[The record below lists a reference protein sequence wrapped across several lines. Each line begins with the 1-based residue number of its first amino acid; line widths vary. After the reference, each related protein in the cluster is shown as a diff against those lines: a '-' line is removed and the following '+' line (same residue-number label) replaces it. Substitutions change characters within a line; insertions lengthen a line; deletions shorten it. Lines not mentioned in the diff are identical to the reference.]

1 MRTMPIMI
9 QRYCGCYSRCRS
21 FRRSSTLAVRSFF
34 FLVTLLLFRHDEHWR
49 GMEMLR
55 AVYVVNGRKLLQTST
70 FEGCG
75 LCVPWGRRRPP
86 SHGPV
91 FLPRLVGRRASG
103 CAQGGRQGAEEARQQ
118 GETQAPPGTK
128 HGPAVAVAN
137 VLGKAVHVAG
147 VAGQLEVDSCHAR
160 AQGDDTACSCV
171 SRKTGGGGVV
181 KKAPILHQ
189 ICRTGVTL
197 LRDIDLS
204 ITACPLMSL
213 NKQPNWK

>member
-1 MRTMPIMI
+1 M
-9 QRYCGCYSRCRS
+9 
-21 FRRSSTLAVRSFF
+21 
-34 FLVTLLLFRHDEHWR
+34 
-49 GMEMLR
+49 
-55 AVYVVNGRKLLQTST
+55 
-70 FEGCG
+70 
-75 LCVPWGRRRPP
+75 CVPWVRRRPP

-160 AQGDDTACSCV
+160 AQGDDAACSCV
-171 SRKTGGGGVV
+171 SRKDRWGGGSE
-181 KKAPILHQ
+181 ILHQ
-189 ICRTGVTL
+189 ICRTGVRL
-197 LRDIDLS
+197 LQDIDLLS
-204 ITACPLMSL
+204 
-213 NKQPNWK
+213 QPVLSRH

>member
-1 MRTMPIMI
+1 MRSVGP
-9 QRYCGCYSRCRS
+9 S
-21 FRRSSTLAVRSFF
+21 
-34 FLVTLLLFRHDEHWR
+34 
-49 GMEMLR
+49 
-55 AVYVVNGRKLLQTST
+55 
-70 FEGCG
+70 
-75 LCVPWGRRRPP
+75 P

-160 AQGDDTACSCV
+160 AQGDDAACSCV
-171 SRKTGGGGVV
+171 SRKDRGGGELN
-181 KKAPILHQ
+181 PPSDLQ
-189 ICRTGVTL
+189 DRCQVTAGH
-197 LRDIDLS
+197 RS
-204 ITACPLMSL
+204 TITACPLTSL
-213 NKQPNWK
+213 NKHPN